1 VPATARTFTI
11 ILMVAA
17 TANRAV
23 AAVHRACR
31 ASTGPVG
38 VERAVAAALRPAV
51 PYDAWCGLTLDP
63 ASILPTGGFHE
74 EGVPAPYLP
83 RLVEI
88 ETRADDV
95 LALPTLARARSAAT
109 TLAEATDGRP
119 DRSRHYR
126 DVLRPAGLEHELRL
140 LLRSGGTTWGA
151 LILFR
156 SPATGTFTTAD
167 MAIATAATK
176 DVATAIRRELVLD
189 ETRERDEADGP
200 GLLLLDADL
209 TPVHATAAAQ
219 RWLERHDDSI
229 DTARGLPW
237 CVITLAGRAM
247 RTDGPARSRIRT
259 RDGQWLT
266 LHAERLG
273 NSRQV
278 SIIIEPT
285 RRVEIAQLVADA
297 YGLTRRERDVVRLL
311 SSGYSR
317 HEIAVSL
324 RLSPHTVDDHVKRL
338 FGKLDVHSRS
348 ELTYR
353 LFLDQHAPR
362 IRDGV
367 PVGGRG
373 WFLR

>member
-1 VPATARTFTI
+1 MR
-11 ILMVAA
+11 
-17 TANRAV
+17 
-23 AAVHRACR
+23 RACR
-31 ASTGPVG
+31 RLTCRGWS
-38 VERAVAAALRPAV
+38 RSRP
-51 PYDAWCGLTLDP
+51 GLTT
-63 ASILPTGGFHE
+63 SLPF
-74 EGVPAPYLP
+74 
-83 RLVEI
+83 R
-88 ETRADDV
+88 
-95 LALPTLARARSAAT
+95 TLARARQAAT
-109 TLAEATDGRP
+109 TLAEATGGRL
-119 DRSRHYR
+119 DRSTHYR
-126 DVLRPAGLEHELRL
+126 DVLHPAGLEHELRL
-140 LLRSGGTTWGA
+140 LLRSGATTWGA

-156 SPATGTFTTAD
+156 APATGAFTTAD

-189 ETRERDEADGP
+189 ETRERDEPDGP

-209 TPVHATAAAQ
+209 TPVHATTAAQ
-219 RWLERHDDSI
+219 RWLEGHDDST

-237 CVITLAGRAM
+237 CVITLAGRAT
-247 RTDGPARSRIRT
+247 RTDGPARTRIRT
-259 RDGQWLT
+259 RDGRWLT
-266 LHAERLG
+266 MHAERLG
-273 NSRQV
+273 KSPQV

-311 SSGYSR
+311 ASGHSR

-362 IRDGV
+362 IHDGI
-367 PVGGRG
+367 PVGGSG

>member
-1 VPATARTFTI
+1 MA
-11 ILMVAA
+11 AA
-17 TANRAV
+17 THRAV
-23 AAVHRACR
+23 AAVQRACR
-31 ASTGPVG
+31 TSTGPVG
-38 VERAVAAALRPAV
+38 VERAVAAALRTAV

-74 EGVPAPYLP
+74 EGVPAPYLA

-88 ETRADDV
+88 ETRGDDV
-95 LALPTLARARSAAT
+95 LALPTLARALGGAT
-109 TLAEATDGRP
+109 TLAEATGGQP
-119 DRSRHYR
+119 DRSTRYR
-126 DVLRPAGLEHELRL
+126 EVLRPAGLEHELRL
-140 LLRSGGTTWGA
+140 LLRSGATTWGA

-156 SPATGTFTTAD
+156 SLAAGPFTAADTALT
-167 MAIATAATK
+167 TAATG

-189 ETRERDEADGP
+189 ETREGDEPDGP

-209 TPVHATAAAQ
+209 TPVHASAAAQ
-219 RWLERHDDSI
+219 GWLERHDDSI

-237 CVITLAGRAM
+237 CVITLAGRAI
-247 RTDGPARSRIRT
+247 RTDGPARTRIRT
-259 RDGQWLT
+259 RDGRWLT

-273 NSRQV
+273 DSPQV
-278 SIIIEPT
+278 SVIIEPT

-311 SSGYSR
+311 ASGHSR

-324 RLSPHTVDDHVKRL
+324 HLSPHTVDDHVKRL

-362 IRDGV
+362 IRDGI
-367 PVGGRG
+367 PVGGAG

>member
-1 VPATARTFTI
+1 MA
-11 ILMVAA
+11 VAA
-17 TANRAV
+17 ANRAV
-23 AAVHRACR
+23 AAVQRACR
-31 ASTGPVG
+31 TGTGPVG
-38 VERAVAAALRPAV
+38 VERAVAAALATAV

-88 ETRADDV
+88 ETRGDDV
-95 LALPTLARARSAAT
+95 LALPNLARAREAAT
-109 TLAEATDGRP
+109 TLAEATGGHP
-119 DRSRHYR
+119 DRSSHYR

-167 MAIATAATK
+167 LALATAATR
-176 DVATAIRRELVLD
+176 DVANAIRREMVLD
-189 ETRERDEADGP
+189 ETRERDEPDGP

-209 TPVHATAAAQ
+209 TPLHATTAAR
-219 RWLERHDDSI
+219 RWLERHDDSV
-229 DTARGLPW
+229 DAARGLPW
-237 CVITLAGRAM
+237 CVITLAGRALS
-247 RTDGPARSRIRT
+247 TDTPARNRIRT
-259 RDGQWLT
+259 RDGRWLT

-273 NSRQV
+273 STSQV

-297 YGLTRRERDVVRLL
+297 YGLTRRERDVVQLL
-311 SSGYSR
+311 ASGHSR

-324 RLSPHTVDDHVKRL
+324 NLSPHTVDDHVKRL

-362 IRDGV
+362 MQNRV
-367 PVGGRG
+367 PVGGTG